1 MANGMVILMPNTTNL
16 MKRRSRRHSTG
27 FGYIGFGN
35 NQTTFN
41 QKTSTPFSVYKEKL
55 DLEAHLHYEM
65 HFMHKNLTKEYKQKI
80 KDKIR
85 RQERK
90 LLISTSVISLFVF
103 MGVAYFAYYLINQ
116 ILSH

>member
-1 MANGMVILMPNTTNL
+1 MG
-16 MKRRSRRHSTG
+16 RRSRRHSTG

-35 NQTTFN
+35 SQATFN

-65 HFMHKNLTKEYKQKI
+65 EFMHKDLTKQDKQKI

-85 RQERK
+85 KQERK
-90 LLISTSVISLFVF
+90 LFIRTTVVSLVVF
-103 MGVAYFAYYLINQ
+103 GIVAYSTYYLINQ
-116 ILSH
+116 IITR

>member
-1 MANGMVILMPNTTNL
+1 MILSMG
-16 MKRRSRRHSTG
+16 RRSRRHSTG

-35 NQTTFN
+35 DQRTFN
-41 QKTSTPFSVYKEKL
+41 QRSSVPFSVYKEKL

-65 HFMHKNLTKEYKQKI
+65 EFMHKDLSKADKQKI

-90 LLISTSVISLFVF
+90 LFIRTTIISIVVF
-103 MGVAYFAYYLINQ
+103 AIVAYTAYYLINQ
-116 ILSH
+116 IVSR

>member
-1 MANGMVILMPNTTNL
+1 MG
-16 MKRRSRRHSTG
+16 RRSRRHSTG

-35 NQTTFN
+35 NQATFN
-41 QKTSTPFSVYKEKL
+41 QRTNTPFSVYKEKL

-65 HFMHKNLTKEYKQKI
+65 HFLHKDLSKQDKQKI

-90 LLISTSVISLFVF
+90 LFIRTTIISLFVF

-116 ILSH
+116 ILSR

>member
-1 MANGMVILMPNTTNL
+1 MG
-16 MKRRSRRHSTG
+16 RRSRRHSTG

-35 NQTTFN
+35 SQSTFN
-41 QKTSTPFSVYKEKL
+41 QKTSTPFSVYKQKL

-65 HFMHKNLTKEYKQKI
+65 EFMHKDLSKEDKQKI

-85 RQERK
+85 KQERK
-90 LLISTSVISLFVF
+90 LLKRTAIVSLFVF
-103 MGVAYFAYYLINQ
+103 AIVAYVAYYLINQ

>member
-1 MANGMVILMPNTTNL
+1 MA
-16 MKRRSRRHSTG
+16 RRSRRHSTG

-35 NQTTFN
+35 NQSTFN

-65 HFMHKNLTKEYKQKI
+65 EFMHKDLSKADKEKI
-80 KDKIR
+80 KNKIR
-85 RQERK
+85 KQERK
-90 LLISTSVISLFVF
+90 LFRRTVVVSLIIFAIVVY
-103 MGVAYFAYYLINQ
+103 VAYYLIDK

>member
-1 MANGMVILMPNTTNL
+1 MA
-16 MKRRSRRHSTG
+16 RRSRRHSTG

-35 NQTTFN
+35 NQSTFN

-65 HFMHKNLTKEYKQKI
+65 EFMHKDLSKADKEKI
-80 KDKIR
+80 KNKIR
-85 RQERK
+85 KQERK
-90 LLISTSVISLFVF
+90 LFRRTVIISLIVFAFVLY
-103 MGVAYFAYYLINQ
+103 VAYYLINQ